1 VVRAAGRRLFLLLLL
16 LALAAA
22 VGPTPCAAQIYHWV
36 DDQGADHYGMGLES
50 VPQPYRGRARLLP
63 DDAAPGARG
72 TQSGALTIPFRPG
85 APIVVEV
92 RLNGAGPARLI
103 LDTGA
108 ERTMVAPATMAR
120 LGIVAP
126 RIGRGQLQGVGGTV
140 PVEVVRINSIELGG
154 VTVGPVSV
162 ALHDAQ
168 LRVAEGL
175 LGQDVLSAFAVSIDA
190 AAGFVTL
197 TPRGPAPR

>member
-1 VVRAAGRRLFLLLLL
+1 VPRAAGRALLAL

-22 VGPTPCAAQIYHWV
+22 LGPARSAAQIYHWV

-50 VPQPYRGRARLLP
+50 VPQAYRGAARLLP
-63 DDAAPGARG
+63 DASAPGARG
-72 TQSGALTIPFRPG
+72 TQSGGLTIPFRPG

-92 RLNGAGPARLI
+92 RLNGAGPTRLI

-108 ERTMVAPATMAR
+108 ERTMISPAAMTR

-126 RIGRGQLQGVGGTV
+126 RVGHGHLHGVGGTV
-140 PVEVVRINSIELGG
+140 PVEVVRIDAIELGG
-154 VTVGPVSV
+154 MTVGPVPV
-162 ALHDAQ
+162 ALHDAR
-168 LRVAEGL
+168 LSVAEGL
-175 LGQDVLSAFAVSIDA
+175 LGQDVLSSFAVSIDA

-197 TPRGPAPR
+197 TPRGPAVR